1 MKNNKKQTSV
11 PLFIDIP
18 SAGLFTLHAEEFN
31 VEDGLILLEDKQEQM
46 IQDITLNDTY
56 TFYAASGVCSNRF
69 VIHFKMPNA
78 VPTAQ
83 GPSNNWAEDQVAFN
97 EVGDVQI
104 TSDARG
110 KVVITLEQTEN
121 SKVEGTVQVTDA
133 NGRMVY
139 NGTLEG
145 VQSTIQLDV
154 PSGIY
159 YLTVQSGNI
168 TENKKVFIQ
177 D

>member
-1 MKNNKKQTSV
+1 
-11 PLFIDIP
+11 
-18 SAGLFTLHAEEFN
+18 
-31 VEDGLILLEDKQEQM
+31 
-46 IQDITLNDTY
+46 
-56 TFYAASGVCSNRF
+56 
-69 VIHFKMPNA
+69 MPNA

>member
-1 MKNNKKQTSV
+1 
-11 PLFIDIP
+11 
-18 SAGLFTLHAEEFN
+18 
-31 VEDGLILLEDKQEQM
+31 
-46 IQDITLNDTY
+46 
-56 TFYAASGVCSNRF
+56 
-69 VIHFKMPNA
+69 
-78 VPTAQ
+78 
-83 GPSNNWAEDQVAFN
+83 
-97 EVGDVQI
+97 
-104 TSDARG
+104 
-110 KVVITLEQTEN
+110 
-121 SKVEGTVQVTDA
+121 VEGTVQVTDA

-159 YLTVQSGNI
+159 YLTVQSGYI